1 VLQLQEGQAV
11 RKYYVV
17 SLSFISLILLV
28 LAFSVSSCQGT
39 NRPDDKIG
47 VVVSIAPQADFVEA
61 VGGEKVIVTVMVP
74 PGADPHTYEPTPS
87 QMVGVSNANIYAKV
101 GSGVEFELAW
111 MDKISQQNKK
121 MLVVDCSK
129 GIQMMEMEEH
139 HGDEDDG
146 EHHQG
151 EDPHI
156 WLSPQNA
163 KLMVWN
169 ICSGLIQVDPQNESY
184 YTRNRDEYLAKLDAL
199 DKDIREGLSR
209 VINRR
214 FIVFHP
220 AWGYFARDYNLEQIS
235 IEIGG
240 KEPSAKD
247 IADLIRKAKE
257 LGIKIIFA
265 EPQFN
270 PRSAET
276 IAEEIGGRVVFID
289 PLAEDYISNM
299 RLVLGELVKAME

>member
-1 VLQLQEGQAV
+1 V
-11 RKYYVV
+11 RKYYAV
-17 SLSFISLILLV
+17 SLSFTSLILLV
-28 LAFSVSSCQGT
+28 LAFSVSSCQET
-39 NRPDDKIG
+39 NQPNDKIG
-47 VVVSIAPQADFVEA
+47 VVVSIAPQADFVAA
-61 VGGEKVIVTVMVP
+61 VGGEKVVVTVMVP

-87 QMVGVSNANIYAKV
+87 QMVGVSNANMYAKV

-129 GIQMMEMEEH
+129 GIQMIGMEEN
-139 HGDEDDG
+139 HGDEDGD
-146 EHHQG
+146 EQHQG

-156 WLSPQNA
+156 WLSLQNA
-163 KLMVWN
+163 KLMVGN
-169 ICSGLIQVDPQNESY
+169 ICGGLIKVDPQNEIY

-199 DKDIREGLSR
+199 DKDIREGLSS

-220 AWGYFARDYNLEQIS
+220 AWGYFARDYNLEQIP

-247 IADLIRKAKE
+247 IADLIQKAKE

-276 IAEEIGGRVVFID
+276 IAKEIGGRVVFID
-289 PLAEDYISNM
+289 PLAEDYVSNM
-299 RLVLGELVKAME
+299 RLVLDELVKAMG

>member
-11 RKYYVV
+11 RKYYAL
-17 SLSFISLILLV
+17 SISFISFLLLF
-28 LAFSVSSCQGT
+28 LAFSFSSCQET
-39 NRPDDKIG
+39 NQPHDKIG
-47 VVVSIAPQADFVEA
+47 VVVSIAPQADFAAA
-61 VGGEKVIVTVMVP
+61 VGGEKVVVTVMVP

-87 QMVGVSNANIYAKV
+87 QMVGVSNASMYAKV
-101 GSGVEFELAW
+101 GSGIEFELAW
-111 MDKISQQNKK
+111 MDKIRQQNEK

-129 GIQMMEMEEH
+129 GTQMIGMEKN
-139 HGDEDDG
+139 HGDVG
-146 EHHQG
+146 EQHRG

-156 WLSPQNA
+156 WLSPRNA
-163 KLMVWN
+163 KLMVGN
-169 ICSGLIQVDPQNESY
+169 ICGGLIQVDHQNEAY
-184 YTRNRDEYLAKLDAL
+184 YTRSRDEYQSKLDAL
-199 DKDIREGLSR
+199 DEDIREGLSG

-220 AWGYFARDYNLEQIS
+220 AWGYFARDYNLEQIP

-247 IADLIRKAKE
+247 IADLIQRAKE
-257 LGIKIIFA
+257 LSIKIIFA

-270 PRSAET
+270 PKSAET
-276 IAEEIGGRVVFID
+276 IAKEIGGRVVFID

-299 RLVLGELVKAME
+299 HLVLDELVKAME

>member
-276 IAEEIGGRVVFID
+276 IAKEIGGRVVFID

>member
-1 VLQLQEGQAV
+1 VLQLQEGQTV
-11 RKYYVV
+11 RKYYAM
-17 SLSFISLILLV
+17 SLSFISLILLM
-28 LAFSVSSCQGT
+28 LAFSFSSCQGM

-61 VGGEKVIVTVMVP
+61 VGGEKVTVTVMVP

-87 QMVGVSNANIYAKV
+87 QMVGVSKAKMYAEV
-101 GSGVEFELAW
+101 GSGIEFELAW
-111 MDKISQQNKK
+111 MDKIRQQNKK
-121 MLVVDCSK
+121 MLIVDCSK
-129 GIQMMEMEEH
+129 GIQMMEMEEN

-146 EHHQG
+146 GHHQG

-163 KLMVWN
+163 KLMVGN
-169 ICSGLIQVDPQNESY
+169 ICGGLIQIDPQDEAY

-199 DKDIREGLSR
+199 DKDIREGLSG

-220 AWGYFARDYNLEQIS
+220 AWGYFARAYDLEQIS
-235 IEIGG
+235 IEIGS

-247 IADLIRKAKE
+247 IADLIQEAKE

-276 IAEEIGGRVVFID
+276 IAKEIGGRVVFID
-289 PLAEDYISNM
+289 PLAEDYIDNM
-299 RLVLGELVKAME
+299 RLVLDELVKAME